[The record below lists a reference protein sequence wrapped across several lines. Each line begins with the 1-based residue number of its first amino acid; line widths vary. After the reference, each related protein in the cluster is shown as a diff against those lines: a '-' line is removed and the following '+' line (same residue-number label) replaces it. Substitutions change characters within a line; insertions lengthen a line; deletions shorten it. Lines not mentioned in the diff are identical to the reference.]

1 MTMARRPRVFFGSA
15 LVAPGRGGIARVAR
29 MTARALAQ
37 SGAERVEGLSYLDR
51 RTIDIAG
58 LRMRPA
64 LGSKLLYALL
74 AHRHGLRATHA
85 IYDSVGVAR
94 AHPRFAGIPYAL
106 WLHGIEA
113 WGPMPAEHRAA
124 VRGAALAIV
133 NSRTTL
139 ERHQSANGPL
149 ANARLCW
156 LGTEQDEAPGE
167 RAGFEGPPRV
177 LIVGRIE
184 APEGRKGHDELVDV
198 WPRVAAA
205 APGARLV
212 IAGSGTGFAALRAKV
227 AGSSAAGSID
237 LLGHVPEPDMPA
249 LFASAHVFAMPSR
262 QEGFGVVYAEAMR
275 HGLPVVASREDAGC
289 EINVDGETGYN
300 VSALDQPMLAETLI
314 ALLREP
320 DRCATLGE
328 AAFERWRRHFRYSC
342 FARRFLDIWNEF
354 AEGGDLDV

>member
-29 MTARALAQ
+29 MTARALAE

-51 RTIDIAG
+51 RSIDVAG

-64 LGSKLLYALL
+64 FGSKLLYALL

-94 AHPRFAGIPYAL
+94 AHPRFAGVPFAL

-113 WGPMPAEHRAA
+113 WGPMPAGHRAA
-124 VRGAALAIV
+124 LRHAALVIV

-139 ERHQSANGPL
+139 ERHQSTNGPL

-167 RAGFEGPPRV
+167 RARFEGPPRA
-177 LIVGRIE
+177 LIVGRTE
-184 APEGRKGHDELVDV
+184 ALEHKGHDELIDV
-198 WPRVAAA
+198 WPWVAAA

-227 AGSSAAGSID
+227 AASPAAGSID
-237 LLGHVPEPDMPA
+237 LLGHVPEPEMPA
-249 LFASAHVFAMPSR
+249 LFAGAHVFAMPSR
-262 QEGFGVVYAEAMR
+262 QEGFGVAYAEAMR
-275 HGLPVVASREDAGC
+275 FGLPIIASREDAGC
-289 EINVDGETGYN
+289 EINIDGETGYN
-300 VSALDQPMLAETLI
+300 VSALDRRMLAETLI
-314 ALLREP
+314 ALLRDP
-320 DRCATLGE
+320 DRCATLGD

-342 FARRFLDIWNEF
+342 FARRFLDIWSEF
-354 AEGGDLDV
+354 AEGGGLDV